1 MPTRP
6 FRVRRTCRACV
17 RVAAASCVVSHVR
30 RECGARRMARVR
42 AMGVV
47 VQRRQCCA
55 LLRAAQVLRRS
66 RSRSACLT
74 KGRRGRSCARDR
86 SPSALRAACLLL
98 AGRRR
103 GWPLGEC
110 LCVAM
115 TRCHLVF
122 FFSLRWQFFDILSSL
137 MSRWTTKRA
146 CIHSTALTS
155 SHHIRRRSDSLSCA
169 CCSSELTTSSSSPP
183 ATYSRTST

>member
-1 MPTRP
+1 MRP
-6 FRVRRTCRACV
+6 FRVRRTCRAYV
-17 RVAAASCVVSHVR
+17 RVAAASCVVGHVR
-30 RECGARRMARVR
+30 RGCGERRMARAR

-47 VQRRQCCA
+47 VRRRRCCA

-74 KGRRGRSCARDR
+74 RGRRGRSCARAQ
-86 SPSALRAACLLL
+86 SPLASRVVCLLL

-103 GWPLGEC
+103 GWMLGEC

-115 TRCHLVF
+115 TRGHLGF
-122 FFSLRWQFFDILSSL
+122 FFSEVTIFFDVLSSL

-155 SHHIRRRSDSLSCA
+155 SHHIRRKSDSLSCA
-169 CCSSELTTSSSSPP
+169 CCSSELTTSRSSPP